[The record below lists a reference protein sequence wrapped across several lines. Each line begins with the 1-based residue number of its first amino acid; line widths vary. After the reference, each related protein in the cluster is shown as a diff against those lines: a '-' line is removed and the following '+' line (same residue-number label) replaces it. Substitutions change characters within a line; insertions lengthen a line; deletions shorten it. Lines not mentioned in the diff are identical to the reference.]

1 MYLDYW
7 GLRRHPFDDVA
18 DNSFF
23 FSSKAITTVG
33 EDLHEAIIRRRGL
46 VILTGEIGCGKTT
59 ICQHVLL
66 KLTSDRYNIAW
77 ITNPR
82 LEPTQ
87 MMVEIGSQLGFSFA
101 AADRNGLLEQLRK
114 HMVENVESNRDTVIC
129 IDEAQSVPSL
139 DTFEELR
146 MLLNFQL
153 ANRFLVTLLFVGQ
166 PELQVMLA
174 DLPQLQ
180 QRAALNLHIGRYS
193 REDGIR
199 YLLSRLRAAE
209 CSRPILT
216 RQAADELYRHT
227 LGVPRRM
234 NHLMDCCLTLGMR
247 QSARLVDHKLV
258 ATTVQL
264 YPC

>member
-7 GLRRHPFDDVA
+7 GLNQHPFDDVA
-18 DNSFF
+18 DRSFF
-23 FSSKAITTVG
+23 FPSKTVETIS
-33 EDLHEAIIRRRGL
+33 EDLHEAIVRRRGL
-46 VILTGEIGCGKTT
+46 VVMTGEIGCGKTT

-66 KLTSDRYNIAW
+66 KLPAERYHIAW

-82 LEPTQ
+82 LQPEQ
-87 MMVEIGSQLGFSFA
+87 MMREIGGELGFAFTAS
-101 AADRNGLLEQLRK
+101 DRNDMLEQLRK
-114 HMVENVESNRDTVIC
+114 HMVENVEANRDTVIC
-129 IDEAQSVPSL
+129 IDEAQCVPSL
-139 DTFEELR
+139 ETFEELR

-153 ANRFLVTLLFVGQ
+153 ANRFLVTLLFIGQ

-174 DLPQLQ
+174 ELPQLQ

-199 YLLSRLRAAE
+199 YLTSRLRAAG
-209 CSRPILT
+209 CVRPILT
-216 RQAADELYRHT
+216 RQAAEALYRHT
-227 LGVPRRM
+227 LGIPRRM
-234 NHLMDCCLTLGMR
+234 NHLMDRCLTLGKR
-247 QSARLVDHKLV
+247 QSVRLVDNKLV